1 MSGGLA
7 ALLDDVAALARA
19 AAASVDD
26 IAGATGKAGAK
37 AAGVV
42 VDDAAVTPQYVTGI
56 EPKRELPMIWR
67 IAKGS
72 IVNKLVLI
80 LPIALL
86 LSQFLPWALTPI
98 LMLGGSYLCFEGME
112 KVWEK
117 VSHMMAGDS
126 EEARAAKEA
135 EVVDREPA
143 DEDSLVKSAIFT
155 DLILSAEIMVI
166 SLNEVA
172 DETFWRRAIILVV
185 VALAI
190 TILVYGVV
198 GLLVKMDDIGLAMA
212 RRGSG
217 FAEKFGMGLV
227 KAMPKVLTVI
237 GVIGTFAMLW
247 VGGHIILVGTDEL
260 GWHWPYEVVHSLEV
274 LVPAGFLGW
283 LVNTV
288 CSLIIGA
295 IWGAVLVAVLH
306 FLPFGHGKKD
316 AHADDAGTG
325 AATDGAAP
333 ETRAATAADGALDG
347 DARSDRSAAAE
358 RAAAGPRAAADA
370 RRRLTDSSGENAPR
384 IRAGAGSV
392 TPGGLVADRD
402 ASKRGTAGH

>member
-26 IAGATGKAGAK
+26 IAAATGKAGAK

-288 CSLIIGA
+288 YSLIIGA

-306 FLPFGHGKKD
+306 FLPFGHGKKG

-333 ETRAATAADGALDG
+333 ETR
-347 DARSDRSAAAE
+347 
-358 RAAAGPRAAADA
+358 
-370 RRRLTDSSGENAPR
+370 
-384 IRAGAGSV
+384 
-392 TPGGLVADRD
+392 
-402 ASKRGTAGH
+402 

>member
-1 MSGGLA
+1 
-7 ALLDDVAALARA
+7 
-19 AAASVDD
+19 
-26 IAGATGKAGAK
+26 
-37 AAGVV
+37 
-42 VDDAAVTPQYVTGI
+42 
-56 EPKRELPMIWR
+56 

-166 SLNEVA
+166 ALNEVA

-198 GLLVKMDDIGLAMA
+198 GLLVK
-212 RRGSG
+212 
-217 FAEKFGMGLV
+217 
-227 KAMPKVLTVI
+227 
-237 GVIGTFAMLW
+237 
-247 VGGHIILVGTDEL
+247 
-260 GWHWPYEVVHSLEV
+260 
-274 LVPAGFLGW
+274 
-283 LVNTV
+283 
-288 CSLIIGA
+288 
-295 IWGAVLVAVLH
+295 
-306 FLPFGHGKKD
+306 
-316 AHADDAGTG
+316 
-325 AATDGAAP
+325 
-333 ETRAATAADGALDG
+333 
-347 DARSDRSAAAE
+347 
-358 RAAAGPRAAADA
+358 
-370 RRRLTDSSGENAPR
+370 
-384 IRAGAGSV
+384 
-392 TPGGLVADRD
+392 
-402 ASKRGTAGH
+402 